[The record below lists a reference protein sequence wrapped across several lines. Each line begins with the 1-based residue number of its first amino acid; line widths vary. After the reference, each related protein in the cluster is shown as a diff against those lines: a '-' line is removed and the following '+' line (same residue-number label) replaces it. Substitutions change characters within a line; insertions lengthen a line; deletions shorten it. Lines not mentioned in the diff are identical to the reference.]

1 MEANSF
7 YEDPGLTADGTYR
20 VAQLTSAVRGVGEP
34 QPGLQADV
42 RGWYRHL
49 SAPSIGAVEY
59 GLEEAISRDAGG
71 RITKRFVA
79 GRLSLPQ

>member
-1 MEANSF
+1 M
-7 YEDPGLTADGTYR
+7 
-20 VAQLTSAVRGVGEP
+20 RGVGEP
-34 QPGLQADV
+34 QAALQADV